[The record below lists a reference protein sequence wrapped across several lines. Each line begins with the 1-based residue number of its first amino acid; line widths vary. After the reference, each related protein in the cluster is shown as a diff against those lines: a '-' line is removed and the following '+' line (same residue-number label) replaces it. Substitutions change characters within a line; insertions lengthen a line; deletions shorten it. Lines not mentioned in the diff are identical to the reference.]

1 MKMEHSFKKEDVLS
15 ASIVSMS
22 DAIRSVEKGTPCK
35 EAGRLTRF
43 FRKTLLE
50 IILKNGTRYYF
61 ELMKPD
67 EFIKLLY

>member
-1 MKMEHSFKKEDVLS
+1 
-15 ASIVSMS
+15 MS

-61 ELMKPD
+61 ELMKPG